1 MCRGVAQILILLV
14 FLLNGW
20 FSAQS
25 GGKLGSSEAEAHSDE
40 SKDFVKERSGGLGF
54 ALSPPDPQGNTSAKE
69 APLWLDSSSTG
80 GGYTCSSHVLAVWAL
95 SSDGQEHSPVLSAVR
110 DGSGQLRGATYDLGE
125 SRLEEAKTG
134 NGRTGRDGRS
144 IRHVPDARLR
154 HGPDNHGGKEP
165 KAPRASRSRVRK
177 GPKESPRRRWNAR
190 GQSRQKPRLCRHHRP
205 QQHRVCP
212 LRRHPTWQLHSR
224 ARSRRC

>member
-1 MCRGVAQILILLV
+1 MCRGVAQILMLV

-69 APLWLDSSSTG
+69 APLWLDTSSTG

-110 DGSGQLRGATYDLGE
+110 DGSGQLCGATYDSALG
-125 SRLEEAKTG
+125 
-134 NGRTGRDGRS
+134 
-144 IRHVPDARLR
+144 
-154 HGPDNHGGKEP
+154 
-165 KAPRASRSRVRK
+165 KAGWR
-177 GPKESPRRRWNAR
+177 
-190 GQSRQKPRLCRHHRP
+190 KPRLGMA
-205 QQHRVCP
+205 V
-212 LRRHPTWQLHSR
+212 TF
-224 ARSRRC
+224 